1 MGDQSK
7 LYKLEGE
14 GLVLRLVSQSL
25 FEARNESTAVG
36 LIC

>member
-14 GLVLRLVSQSL
+14 GLVLRLASQSL
-25 FEARNESTAVG
+25 FKARNKSTAVS